1 MRALSRPV
9 SGSMWARC
17 SSPFWCASTRRRA
30 AAPVRAA
37 GKTSSS
43 ARDPSADPAKTATA
57 VMAAAPSAA
66 SSTVGGTARARRWR
80 RAVRPA
86 ATGDITLHRF
96 DAAGASPPSDEA
108 ARASLNTARG
118 MPIAGSTMP
127 WSETHVRRLF
137 WRAGFG
143 ATPAEATRWAQAGQD
158 ATIRYLLNGPR
169 GLAAQ
174 PAPMHLDPLNEWSHR
189 PLWWLDRMVR
199 TQRPLEEKLTLF
211 WHDHFATA
219 DQDTPLM
226 LAQNRMLRARSTGS
240 FRKLLGGVARDPA
253 MQLFLSLANSTKDAP
268 NENFA
273 RELMELFTLGGGY
286 TERDIRE
293 AARALTG
300 FRSEWKN
307 GEFKRIWF
315 DRTAHDAGVKRIFGR
330 RGRFGLDGLLDLVV
344 AHPRHAPFLVRK
356 LWSFFVT
363 EQPSAATVRW
373 LARVY
378 RSSGHRIAPVV
389 DRILRQ
395 PALYARLDAADMV
408 KCPLVYVAGTLRTAG
423 VGVTIDDYSWLLSTM
438 GQQPFS
444 PPSVAGWDW
453 GAAWLTSQT
462 VRAGVSLANAMIG
475 WDAAPMPVADG
486 SGDAGLAPD
495 AQVERALDALG
506 RPWVSDATRGVLTQ
520 VARDF
525 FS

>member
-86 ATGDITLHRF
+86 AIGDITLHRF
-96 DAAGASPPSDEA
+96 DALSGSPPSDEA
-108 ARASLNTARG
+108 RASALKRGSG
-118 MPIAGSTMP
+118 MPIARSAMP
-127 WSETHVRRLF
+127 WSEAHVRRLF

-158 ATIRYLLNGPR
+158 ATIKYLFNGPR
-169 GLAAQ
+169 RLAAT
-174 PAPMHLDPLNEWSHR
+174 PAPMPIDPLNEWSHR
-189 PLWWLDRMVR
+189 ALWWLDRMVR
-199 TQRPLEEKLTLF
+199 SQRPLEEKLTLF

-226 LAQNRMLRARSTGS
+226 LAQNRMLRARSLGS
-240 FRKLLGGVARDPA
+240 FRKLLGGVTRDPA

-300 FRSEWKN
+300 FRSEWKD
-307 GEFKRIWF
+307 GAFKRIWF
-315 DRTAHDAGVKRIFGR
+315 DAGAHDRGVKRIFGR
-330 RGRFGLDGLLDLVV
+330 RGRFGTDGLLDLVV